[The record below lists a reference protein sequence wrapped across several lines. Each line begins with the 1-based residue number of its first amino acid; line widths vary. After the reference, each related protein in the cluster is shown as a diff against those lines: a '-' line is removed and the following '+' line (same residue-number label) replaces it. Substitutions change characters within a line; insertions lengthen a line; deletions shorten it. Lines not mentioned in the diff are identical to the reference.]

1 MTQVSEA
8 LGRKIREIRKNRRC
22 TLEELGQA
30 VHKSKATLSKY
41 ETGDIV
47 IDVETLY
54 EIARALRVSVFSLMN
69 LPVEE
74 CCAEPPAPDMR
85 GRDVFASP
93 LLYLY
98 YYGGEERAVHRSV
111 IERDADGCGA
121 KLYHEVSSFDDYC
134 LCSKVYKGQ
143 VQEYSF
149 YTRLPFENEFCRL
162 DRIMMIFPSMLNGDE
177 PREPARQREG
187 SRREPRNGGGQALPH
202 HAPGL
207 ARGDTPRAPHQL
219 FHHRPRL
226 RGRGVA
232 RSPAPQHVRRASLR
246 GGFL

>member
-22 TLEELGQA
+22 TLEELGRA

-41 ETGDIV
+41 ETGDII

-74 CCAEPPAPDMR
+74 CSAEPSVPDMR

-98 YYGGEERAVHRSV
+98 YYGGE
-111 IERDADGCGA
+111 
-121 KLYHEVSSFDDYC
+121 
-134 LCSKVYKGQ
+134 
-143 VQEYSF
+143 
-149 YTRLPFENEFCRL
+149 
-162 DRIMMIFPSMLNGDE
+162 
-177 PREPARQREG
+177 
-187 SRREPRNGGGQALPH
+187 
-202 HAPGL
+202 
-207 ARGDTPRAPHQL
+207 
-219 FHHRPRL
+219 
-226 RGRGVA
+226 VA
-232 RSPAPQHVRRASLR
+232 RFTEAS
-246 GGFL
+246 

>member
-111 IERDADGCGA
+111 IERDAD
-121 KLYHEVSSFDDYC
+121 L
-134 LCSKVYKGQ
+134 
-143 VQEYSF
+143 
-149 YTRLPFENEFCRL
+149 
-162 DRIMMIFPSMLNGDE
+162 
-177 PREPARQREG
+177 
-187 SRREPRNGGGQALPH
+187 
-202 HAPGL
+202 
-207 ARGDTPRAPHQL
+207 
-219 FHHRPRL
+219 
-226 RGRGVA
+226 
-232 RSPAPQHVRRASLR
+232 
-246 GGFL
+246 